1 MREALRARCRA
12 WYSGIRT
19 MCALRRPGLPPHSAL
34 GALGFALL
42 LAAVACA
49 TSPTGRRQ
57 LIVLSDAEMDSMG
70 LSAYEQLKRETPISR
85 DASGT
90 AYVRCVAAA
99 ITREASGPTSAQAW
113 EVNLFEDATANAFA
127 LPGGKIGVN
136 TGLLGV
142 ARSQDQLATV
152 LGHEVGHV
160 LARHGNERVS
170 QNFAVQGGLF
180 TAGALLGVLGDSG
193 SSNQGLLLAALG
205 LGAQVGVL
213 LPYSRVQES
222 EADEIGLGLMA
233 QAGFDPRQSVEL
245 WKNMMR
251 AGGARPPEF
260 LSTHP
265 DPENRIKRLYELM
278 PGGLE
283 TQARAR
289 ASGRAPSCTRGA

>member
-1 MREALRARCRA
+1 MRVPRLRGPGPRARRA
-12 WYSGIRT
+12 
-19 MCALRRPGLPPHSAL
+19 A
-34 GALGFALL
+34 ALL
-42 LAAVACA
+42 GLLVALACA
-49 TSPTGRRQ
+49 ISPTGRRQ
-57 LIVLSDAEMDSMG
+57 LIMFSDAEMDSMG
-70 LSAYEQLKRETPISR
+70 LAAYEQLKRETPLSR
-85 DASGT
+85 DASAA
-90 AYVRCVAAA
+90 AYVRCVAGAVA
-99 ITREASGPTSAQAW
+99 REASGPGASSSW

-180 TAGALLGVLGDSG
+180 TAGALLGVLGDAG
-193 SSNQGLLLAALG
+193 SANQQLLLGALG
-205 LGAQVGVL
+205 LGAQYGVL

-222 EADEIGLGLMA
+222 EADEIGLDLMA
-233 QAGFDPRQSVEL
+233 RAGFDPRQSVEL

-278 PGGLE
+278 PGALE
-283 TQARAR
+283 TQSRAR
-289 ASGRAPSCTRGA
+289 AAGRAPSCVRGG

>member
-1 MREALRARCRA
+1 MRPLAAARSSAPALP
-12 WYSGIRT
+12 
-19 MCALRRPGLPPHSAL
+19 LL
-34 GALGFALL
+34 LL
-42 LAAVACA
+42 LAALACA

-70 LSAYEQLKRETPISR
+70 LAAYEQIKQETPRSQ
-85 DASGT
+85 DARAT
-90 AYVRCVAAA
+90 AYVRCVADAV
-99 ITREASGPTSAQAW
+99 TRETSGPGAARTW
-113 EVNLFEDATANAFA
+113 EVNLFQEDSANAFA
-127 LPGGKIGVN
+127 LPGGKIGVH

-180 TAGALLGVLGDSG
+180 TAGALLGVLGDTG
-193 SSNQGLLLAALG
+193 SANHQLLMGALG

-222 EADEIGLGLMA
+222 EADEIGLDLMA
-233 QAGFDPRQSVEL
+233 RAGFDPRQSVEL
-245 WKNMMR
+245 WKNMIR
-251 AGGARPPEF
+251 AGGGRPLEF

-265 DPENRIKRLYELM
+265 DPETRIKRLYELM
-278 PGGLE
+278 PQALE

-289 ASGRAPSCTRGA
+289 AGGRVPSCSG

>member
-1 MREALRARCRA
+1 MRHLPTFTRAPLARGSLRVVLLSAAL
-12 WYSGIRT
+12 
-19 MCALRRPGLPPHSAL
+19 
-34 GALGFALL
+34 
-42 LAAVACA
+42 ACA
-49 TSPTGRRQ
+49 VSPTGRRQ

-70 LSAYEQLKRETPISR
+70 LAAYDQIKKETPRSQ
-85 DASGT
+85 DASAT
-90 AYVRCVAAA
+90 AYVRCVTGA
-99 ITREASGPTSAQAW
+99 ITRELGGRTDSQASQGW
-113 EVNLFEDATANAFA
+113 EVNLFEDDSANAFA
-127 LPGGKIGVN
+127 LPGGKIGVH

-142 ARSQDQLATV
+142 ARNQDQLATV

-180 TAGALLGVLGDSG
+180 TAGALLGVIADPGAG
-193 SSNQGLLLAALG
+193 NHQLLMGALG

-213 LPYSRVQES
+213 LPYGRVQES
-222 EADEIGLGLMA
+222 EADEIGLDLMA
-233 QAGFDPRQSVEL
+233 RAGFDPRQSVEL
-245 WKNMMR
+245 WKNMLR

-278 PGGLE
+278 PQALE

-289 ASGRAPSCTRGA
+289 SAGRTPSCSRGS